1 MRIHTKYFTEEFRK
15 EYIIDYAH
23 TYHNTTIQYHAS
35 DICLHIDSD
44 AAYLVQ
50 PQASSRVAG
59 HFYLSDKIPLETP
72 TPNPTPN
79 GPILTEC
86 CTVRNIISLA
96 AVAETI
102 GIFHNANVAVPI

>member
-1 MRIHTKYFTEEFRK
+1 M
-15 EYIIDYAH
+15 
-23 TYHNTTIQYHAS
+23 
-35 DICLHIDSD
+35 CLHTDSD

-86 CTVRNIISLA
+86 CTVSNVMSSA
-96 AVAETI
+96 AEAVKI
-102 GIFHNANVAVPI
+102 GIFQNANVAVPI